1 MMSKILVI
9 DNYDSFVYNIVHY
22 LRELGE
28 EVTVKRN
35 DQFEL
40 NEILEY
46 DKIVLSPGPGIPS
59 EAGKLLEV
67 IEFNN
72 QLENCVPMLGI
83 CLGHQAIAE
92 VFGGTLRN
100 LSQVYHGIASKINVD
115 PDTRLYQNFKS
126 KLTVGRY
133 HSWVADIESAPLLKA
148 NAWDQ
153 ESNVMSLEHIEKP
166 IWGIQYHPESI
177 LTDHGIE
184 LLQNWLKA

>member
-46 DKIVLSPGPGIPS
+46 DKVVLSPGPGIPS

-67 IEFNN
+67 IQFNN

-115 PDTRLYQNFKS
+115 PDTRLYQNFES

>member
-115 PDTRLYQNFKS
+115 PDTRLYQNFES

>member
-1 MMSKILVI
+1 MSKILVI

-35 DQFEL
+35 DQFAV

-46 DKIVLSPGPGIPS
+46 DKVVLSPGPGIPS
-59 EAGKLLEV
+59 EAGNLLKV
-67 IEFNN
+67 IQFNN
-72 QLENCVPMLGI
+72 QLEHCIPMLGI

-100 LSQVYHGIASKINVD
+100 LSQVYHGIASKINID
-115 PDTRLYQNFKS
+115 TNTRLYQNFQP

-148 NAWDQ
+148 NAWD
-153 ESNVMSLEHIEKP
+153 EASNVMSLEHIEKP

>member
-46 DKIVLSPGPGIPS
+46 DKVVLSPGPGIPS

-67 IEFNN
+67 IEFNK
-72 QLENCVPMLGI
+72 QLENCIPMLGI

-100 LSQVYHGIASKINVD
+100 LSQVYHGIASNIKVD
-115 PDTRLYQNFKS
+115 PNTRLYQNFES

>member
-67 IEFNN
+67 IEFNK
-72 QLENCVPMLGI
+72 QLENCIPMLGI

-115 PDTRLYQNFKS
+115 PDTRLYQNFES

>member
-1 MMSKILVI
+1 MSKILII

-22 LRELGE
+22 LRELEE

-40 NEILEY
+40 NEIVDY
-46 DKIVLSPGPGIPS
+46 DKVVLSQGPGIPS

-67 IEFNN
+67 IHFND
-72 QLENCVPMLGI
+72 QLENCIPMLGI

-92 VFGGTLRN
+92 VFDGILRN
-100 LSQVYHGIASKINVD
+100 LPQVYHGIASDIDVD
-115 PDTRLYQNFKS
+115 PNTKLYEGFES
-126 KLTVGRY
+126 TLTVGRY

-148 NAWDQ
+148 NAWDK
-153 ESNVMSLEHIEKP
+153 ESNVMSLKHIEKP

-177 LTDHGIE
+177 LTNHGIE

>member
-1 MMSKILVI
+1 MSKILVI

-35 DQFEL
+35 DQFEV

-46 DKIVLSPGPGIPS
+46 DKIILSPGPGIPS

-67 IEFNN
+67 IQFNN
-72 QLENCVPMLGI
+72 QLENCIPMLGI

-115 PDTRLYQNFKS
+115 PNTRLYQNFES

>member
-67 IEFNN
+67 IQFNN

>member
-46 DKIVLSPGPGIPS
+46 DKVVLSPGPGIPS

-115 PDTRLYQNFKS
+115 PDTRLYQNFES

>member
-1 MMSKILVI
+1 MSKILVI

-22 LRELGE
+22 LRELEE

-35 DQFEL
+35 DQFEV
-40 NEILEY
+40 NEIVDY
-46 DKIVLSPGPGIPS
+46 DKVVLSPGPGIPS

-67 IEFNN
+67 IQFND
-72 QLENCVPMLGI
+72 QLESCIPMLGI

-92 VFGGTLRN
+92 VFDGILRN
-100 LSQVYHGIASKINVD
+100 LPQVYHGIASDIDVD
-115 PDTRLYQNFKS
+115 PNTKLYEGFES
-126 KLTVGRY
+126 TLTVGRY

-148 NAWDQ
+148 NAWDK

-177 LTDHGIE
+177 LTNHGIE

>member
-28 EVTVKRN
+28 EVIVKRN

-115 PDTRLYQNFKS
+115 PDTRLYQNFES

>member
-67 IEFNN
+67 IQFNN

-115 PDTRLYQNFKS
+115 PDTRLYQNFES

>member
-1 MMSKILVI
+1 MSKILVI

-40 NEILEY
+40 NAILEY
-46 DKIVLSPGPGIPS
+46 DKVLLSPGPGIPS

-67 IEFNN
+67 IQFNK
-72 QLENCVPMLGI
+72 QLENCIPMLGI

-92 VFGGTLRN
+92 VFGGTMRN
-100 LSQVYHGIASKINVD
+100 LSQVYHGIASNIKVD
-115 PDTRLYQNFKS
+115 PNTRLYQNFES

-166 IWGIQYHPESI
+166 IWGLQYHPESI

>member
-1 MMSKILVI
+1 MSKILVI

-46 DKIVLSPGPGIPS
+46 DKVVLSPGPGIPS
-59 EAGKLLEV
+59 EAAKLLEV
-67 IEFNN
+67 IQFNN
-72 QLENCVPMLGI
+72 QLENCIPMLGI

-115 PDTRLYQNFKS
+115 PNTRLYQNFKS
-126 KLTVGRY
+126 ELTVGRY

>member
-115 PDTRLYQNFKS
+115 PNTRLYQNFES
-126 KLTVGRY
+126 KLTVERY
-133 HSWVADIESAPLLKA
+133 HSWVADIESPPLLKA

>member
-46 DKIVLSPGPGIPS
+46 DKLVLSPGPGIPS

-72 QLENCVPMLGI
+72 QLENCIPMLGI

-100 LSQVYHGIASKINVD
+100 LSQVYHGIASNIHID
-115 PDTRLYQNFKS
+115 PNTGLYQNFES

-148 NAWDQ
+148 NAWDE

>member
-46 DKIVLSPGPGIPS
+46 DKVVLSPGPGIPS

-67 IEFNN
+67 IEFNK
-72 QLENCVPMLGI
+72 QLENCIPMLGI

-115 PDTRLYQNFKS
+115 PNTRLYQNFES

>member
-1 MMSKILVI
+1 MSKILVI

-22 LRELGE
+22 LGELRE

-46 DKIVLSPGPGIPS
+46 DKVVLSPGPGIPN

-67 IEFNN
+67 IQFNN
-72 QLENCVPMLGI
+72 QLENCIPMLGI

-100 LSQVYHGIASKINVD
+100 FLKYITGLQVKSMLIRTQDYTRISNLNLLLVAITHGLQISNQHRCSKQMLGMKN
-115 PDTRLYQNFKS
+115 Q
-126 KLTVGRY
+126 
-133 HSWVADIESAPLLKA
+133 
-148 NAWDQ
+148 
-153 ESNVMSLEHIEKP
+153 M
-166 IWGIQYHPESI
+166 
-177 LTDHGIE
+177 
-184 LLQNWLKA
+184 